1 MSQSITAEDVVRLF
15 EQDRKACRRLAELL
29 VSDSDI
35 RTMII
40 NAVIRDVATKQDIE
54 KLREETRRDIE
65 KLREEFRQEI
75 EKLRKGTKQEIEK
88 LRQEI
93 KQEIE
98 KLREETRRDIEKLND
113 RISRLEER
121 VSRLEERVARVE
133 GGLNLLVKMFIAFN
147 VPLLIAVIGIM
158 LKMIFVP

>member
-1 MSQSITAEDVVRLF
+1 MSQSITAEDIVRLF
-15 EQDRKACRRLAELL
+15 ERDRKACRRLAELL
-29 VSDSDI
+29 ASDSDI

-40 NAVIRDVATKQDIE
+40 NAVIRDVATKQDID
-54 KLREETRRDIE
+54 KLREATRQDIE
-65 KLREEFRQEI
+65 KLREE
-75 EKLRKGTKQEIEK
+75 TKQDIER

-98 KLREETRRDIEKLND
+98 KLREETRRDIEKLNE
-113 RISRLEER
+113 RISMLEER
-121 VSRLEERVARVE
+121 VSRLEERVAKVE

>member
-1 MSQSITAEDVVRLF
+1 MSQSITAEDIVRLF
-15 EQDRKACRRLAELL
+15 ERDRKACRRLAELL
-29 VSDSDI
+29 TSEPDV
-35 RTMII
+35 RLAVI
-40 NAVIRDVATKQDIE
+40 NAVIRDVATKQDID
-54 KLREETRRDIE
+54 KLREATRQDIE
-65 KLREEFRQEI
+65 KLREE
-75 EKLRKGTKQEIEK
+75 TKQDIER

-98 KLREETRRDIEKLND
+98 KLREETRRDIEKLNE
-113 RISRLEER
+113 RISMLEER
-121 VSRLEERVARVE
+121 VSRLEERVAKVE